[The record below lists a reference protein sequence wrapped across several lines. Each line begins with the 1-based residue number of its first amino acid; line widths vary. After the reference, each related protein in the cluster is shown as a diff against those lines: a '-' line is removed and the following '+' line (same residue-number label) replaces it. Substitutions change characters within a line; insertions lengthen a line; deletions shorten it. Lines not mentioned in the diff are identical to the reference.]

1 MSNQVVTCKSMRWP
15 ILSVTVVFAL
25 TLIGIGVVATPV
37 GVAPG
42 KVSGATGVRHCPER
56 RTAPVRVPGMEHA
69 VAIAFQGNRLVALN
83 VDGQL
88 WSYDPSNSETCES
101 VARRIDV
108 QPETFQGKATPPRL
122 KAIAASNHDGIG
134 VTSDGRLAVWN
145 PENGHRACPD
155 GGSAAA
161 CTVLLKKCIG
171 GVAGVAGSAS
181 HVLVTLRNGNV
192 MSTGMNDCGQL
203 GRAEAGNLSLGQIP
217 SLIDVVAVA
226 TGKRNSMAL
235 DKHGRVWTW
244 GNLSHPLIGSSTPFQ
259 PTADFLYCSGGNNP
273 FGLSESPVVKPAIVD
288 GLPYAKAIASFHGFD
303 LVLDQ
308 KGHVWGW
315 GNNDCGQVG
324 GDPSELSHH
333 GGYQPQPQ
341 IIAGLPA
348 IKAIAAGRRHA
359 LFLGSD
365 GDVWA
370 TGDNGFAELGR
381 LEHFA
386 SNVRACVSSTEL
398 AQYDGYSEKPLRVNG
413 FGRAIAIAAGE
424 DRSAAVDV
432 DGHVWLW
439 GRYP

>member
-1 MSNQVVTCKSMRWP
+1 MSSQAKTWKPKRRPIPSIAVV
-15 ILSVTVVFAL
+15 VAL
-25 TLIGIGVVATPV
+25 TLIGIGIVATSG
-37 GVAPG
+37 GVAPV
-42 KVSGATGVRHCPER
+42 KISGSCPER
-56 RTAPVRVPGMEHA
+56 RTAPVRVSGMDHA
-69 VAIAFQGNRLVALN
+69 VAIAFQGNRLVALD

-88 WSYDPSNSETCES
+88 WSYDPRNSETCES
-101 VARRIDV
+101 VARRIDI
-108 QPETFQGKATPPRL
+108 QPETSQGQATPPRL
-122 KAIAASNHDGIG
+122 QTIAASSYDGIG
-134 VTSDGRLAVWN
+134 ITSDGRLAVWN

-155 GGSAAA
+155 GGSPVA
-161 CTVLLKKCIG
+161 CTVLLKK
-171 GVAGVAGSAS
+171 GVGDVEGVAGSAS

-192 MSTGMNDCGQL
+192 MSMGMNDCGQL
-203 GRAEAGNLSLGQIP
+203 GRAEAGTLALEQIP

-235 DKHGRVWTW
+235 DRHGRVWTW

-259 PTADFLYCSGGNNP
+259 PTADFLYCSGGSNP
-273 FGLSESPVVKPAIVD
+273 FGLSESPAVKPAIVD
-288 GLPYAKAIASFHGFD
+288 DLPFAKAIASFHGFN
-303 LVLDQ
+303 LVLDKQ
-308 KGHVWGW
+308 GHVWGW

-333 GGYQPQPQ
+333 GGYQPEPQ

-348 IKAIAAGRRHA
+348 IQAIAAGRRHA

-365 GDVWA
+365 DDVWA

-381 LEHFA
+381 MEHFA
-386 SNVRACVSSTEL
+386 SNVPACVSSTEL

-432 DGHVWLW
+432 DGHVWLCD
-439 GRYP
+439 RYP